1 MSTGTGEKSL
11 TSTVRVAL
19 GIVGAIALIFG
30 LLILIW
36 PQKAFGVV
44 TFLLAI
50 YAIIAGL
57 VYIGLG
63 AFSRERGG
71 WSRIGYI
78 VLGVLFVIAGVMA
91 FLNFGAATDWLL
103 LLVGLMIG
111 ITWVVEGIVSLST
124 LSDASSKG
132 WTIFFAII
140 SIVAGVVVMFAP
152 IWGAL
157 IVWLFFGVS
166 LVILGIIQI
175 IRALRFGRV

>member
-11 TSTVRVAL
+11 TNTVRVAL
-19 GIVGAIALIFG
+19 GVVGAIALIFG

-36 PQKAFGVV
+36 PEK
-44 TFLLAI
+44 TFSVITWILAV

-78 VLGVLFVIAGVMA
+78 VLGVLFVIAGIVA
-91 FLNFGAATDWLL
+91 IANIASAASVLL

-124 LSDASSKG
+124 LSDTSSKG

-175 IRALRFGRV
+175 VRALRFGRI